1 MKLTTKLILLL
12 IATTLSTI
20 MIMGLFLYDGLWN
33 DRFKSSQEEI
43 SKHLDDIDFMLNIFF
58 YGVEI
63 DVRALAA
70 DEYVR
75 SRDDR
80 NFTTF
85 LNADEATFK
94 YNIGT
99 LEQKIIH
106 IFNTYRLN
114 HPFVNSIYMGRE
126 NGSFVRSHKR
136 ERPTRYDPR
145 ERPWYVAVKKNPKI
159 VVRTDPYPS
168 LTTQDINIG
177 VVKALVDEQGNFFG
191 AVGIDVTLVNLTNY
205 IDMFNSKL
213 IPEGEVFLLDR
224 NGIVLASRDKDIR
237 FRDIKEYSEEL
248 SRRLSENKQGVS
260 PISIKNTSH
269 YVFSRKT
276 SEEVWK
282 IAVLFPSWYIEKQ
295 IRWPV
300 LLTILGISLGFLLLS
315 ILTLAGLNVF
325 VLHPVKR
332 LKKEIDDVTETKNL
346 DRTIKI
352 HSRDEIG
359 GLADSFNKM
368 MNTLNQTQ
376 HTLMDAER
384 ELRGHRDHLE
394 GLVKVRTEQL
404 VIATERAEESDRL
417 KSAFL
422 ATMSHELR
430 TPLNSIIGFT
440 GILHQGLA
448 GPLNDEQKKQL
459 GMVQNSAHHL
469 LELINDVLDIS
480 KIEAGQL
487 EIARNPFDL
496 RGSLDKVVNLVSPM
510 AEKKG
515 LPIYL
520 HMTDP
525 IDEFTGDQRRV
536 EQILINLLN
545 NAIKFTEMGEI
556 KVSCSPHDSKVIISV
571 SDTGIGIKPEDIET
585 IFEPFR
591 QIDAGLSR
599 KYEGTGLGLSITRK
613 LVNMMGG
620 EIQVK
625 SEEGVGSTFSVI
637 LPMG

>member
-1 MKLTTKLILLL
+1 MKLTTKLILLF

-20 MIMGLFLYDGLWN
+20 MIMGLFLYDGLWK
-33 DRFKSSQEEI
+33 DRFKFSQKEI
-43 SKHLDDIDFMLNIFF
+43 SKQLDDIDFMLNLFF

-70 DEYVR
+70 NEYVR
-75 SRDDR
+75 FRDDR
-80 NFTTF
+80 NFTSF

-94 YNIGT
+94 YNIGR

-145 ERPWYVAVKKNPKI
+145 ERPWYVAAKKNQKI
-159 VVRTDPYPS
+159 VVRTEPYPS

-224 NGIVLASRDKDIR
+224 KGIVLASRDKDIR
-237 FRDIKEYSEEL
+237 FKNIREYSEEL

-260 PISIKNTSH
+260 PVSIKNTPN

-276 SEEVWK
+276 SEEGWK
-282 IAVLFPSWYIEKQ
+282 IAVLVPSWYIEKQ

-325 VLHPVKR
+325 VLNPVKR

-352 HSRDEIG
+352 HSRDEVG
-359 GLADSFNKM
+359 GLAGSFNKM

-376 HTLMDAER
+376 QTLMDAEK
-384 ELRGHRDHLE
+384 ELREHRDHLE
-394 GLVKVRTEQL
+394 DLVKIRTDQL
-404 VIATERAEESDRL
+404 ALATERAEESDRL

-440 GILHQGLA
+440 GILHQGLV

-487 EIARNPFDL
+487 EIARDSFDL
-496 RGSLDKVVNLVSPM
+496 RKSLDKVVHLVSPM

-520 HMTDP
+520 QITDT
-525 IDEFTGDQRRV
+525 IDNFTGDQRRV

-545 NAIKFTEMGEI
+545 NAIKFTELSEI
-556 KVSCSPHDSKVIISV
+556 RVDCSLHDSKVILSV

-620 EIQVK
+620 EINVK
-625 SEEGVGSTFSVI
+625 SKEGVGSTFSVI
-637 LPMG
+637 LPIG